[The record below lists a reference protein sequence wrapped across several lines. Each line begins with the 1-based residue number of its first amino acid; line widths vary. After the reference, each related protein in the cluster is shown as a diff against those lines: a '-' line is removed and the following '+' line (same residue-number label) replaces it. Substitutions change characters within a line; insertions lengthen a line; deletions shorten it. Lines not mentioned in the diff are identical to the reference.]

1 MLFRKFMKSLLVG
14 FLTSASLLVLTLFAQ
29 DHTVSS
35 DASAALRAEWL
46 DLVDHGGYSGLM
58 RCLRALDE
66 YTLPGNPDTALKE
79 LVSAAP
85 AAAVPFYR
93 LAQREGNL
101 GELLATASKR
111 VDPKNPEAL
120 NGTFSQADAAIAHLY
135 DSKPEELDSGVNKV
149 AAKSQSRALYN
160 LLRLVADSAGLE
172 KYLQPV
178 GAAADSAA
186 SNAAQT
192 MDLFRTC
199 YRFDRNRLFRLV
211 SKHFR

>member
-1 MLFRKFMKSLLVG
+1 MLFRKFMKPLIVG
-14 FLTSASLLVLTLFAQ
+14 LLTSACLVWTLLAQ

-46 DLVDHGGYSGLM
+46 DLGDHGGYSGLM

-79 LVSAAP
+79 L
-85 AAAVPFYR
+85 
-93 LAQREGNL
+93 
-101 GELLATASKR
+101 
-111 VDPKNPEAL
+111 AL

-160 LLRLVADSAGLE
+160 LLRLVADSAWLE